1 MRSRFRVNRLFDAG
15 YNSLVRKI
23 ILVVIVLA
31 VLLPIAFLAMRS
43 ATPVLDLPSP
53 VATLGQATPIAVR
66 VRDPRGIRKM
76 SAFLEQNGAR
86 YGVWEMPQPSSA
98 AESTW
103 KFTAGVKTTPQLKS
117 GKAKLIVV
125 ATSNDLLG
133 KTGRLEAEVM
143 VVTQPPAVSADSEQH
158 YLYLG
163 MADLATFSLS
173 GGWAEAGVRVGDEK
187 FRAWPMPGGKPG
199 FFSLYAFAWN
209 MPPGTAPVVYA
220 SNGAGSDV
228 TSPLVIRF
236 PKKEQPKYTT
246 HDLQVSD
253 GFIQKVVGELDPN
266 GSGDPVAR
274 FLKIN
279 NEMRRANNQT
289 LSDLRFKT
297 ADRFLWSQP
306 FARQSHSQAE
316 ASFADVRN
324 YIYQGKKIDQ
334 QVHLGYDLAV
344 TQHVGVEASNDG
356 RVVYAAPLG
365 IYGNCIVVDHGYG
378 LQTIYGHMSQI
389 DVHEGDMVKRGQVM
403 GKSGQTGM
411 AGGDHIHFAMQLDG
425 VQIDPKE
432 WWDPHWI
439 QDHIAKRVDL
449 PGFNR

>member
-1 MRSRFRVNRLFDAG
+1 
-15 YNSLVRKI
+15 
-23 ILVVIVLA
+23 
-31 VLLPIAFLAMRS
+31 
-43 ATPVLDLPSP
+43 
-53 VATLGQATPIAVR
+53 
-66 VRDPRGIRKM
+66 VRDPRGIRKLT
-76 SAFLEQNGAR
+76 AFVEQNGAR
-86 YGVWEMPQPSSA
+86 YSVWEMPQPSSA
-98 AESTW
+98 AESTL
-103 KFTAGVKTTPQLKS
+103 KFTAGVKTTPQLKN
-117 GKAKLIVV
+117 GKAKLIVE

-133 KTGRLEAEVM
+133 KTGRLEAEVT

-163 MADLATFSLS
+163 MADLATFTLS
-173 GGWAEAGVRVGDEK
+173 GGWTEAGVRVGDEK

-199 FFSLYAFAWN
+199 FFSLHAFAWN
-209 MPPGTAPVVYA
+209 MPSNTAPVVYA

-266 GSGDPVAR
+266 GSGDMVAR

-297 ADRFLWSQP
+297 VDKFLWSQP

-316 ASFADVRN
+316 ASFADLRN
-324 YIYQGKKIDQ
+324 YIYKGKKIDQ

-378 LQTIYGHMSQI
+378 LQTIYGHLSQI
-389 DVHEGDMVKRGQVM
+389 DVHEGDMVKRGQAM

-432 WWDPHWI
+432 WWDLHWI